1 MYNLPQKYPSAG
13 KNGCSTQLASSI
25 FVTRMRTTKVVSLAF
40 LQNLLRLTNVPKRF
54 TTTKASTQK
63 GNEDALRQEIY
74 GINQEV
80 WKLICCLM
88 PSHFLNTKTKMVLGV
103 KKFDFYI
110 FVYKRSWVYLS
121 AFKCT
126 FLTAINT
133 IEYLWVQVCSVESNR
148 VKLT

>member
-1 MYNLPQKYPSAG
+1 MVNCTHLTQLQEFALNLLQNEVFDHKIEFCISVYNLPQKYPSAG

-40 LQNLLRLTNVPKRF
+40 LQNLLWLTNVPKRF

-80 WKLICCLM
+80 
-88 PSHFLNTKTKMVLGV
+88 
-103 KKFDFYI
+103 
-110 FVYKRSWVYLS
+110 
-121 AFKCT
+121 
-126 FLTAINT
+126 
-133 IEYLWVQVCSVESNR
+133 
-148 VKLT
+148 